1 MRKPSPEVLHA
12 WYFEADAQQALQ
24 DGEITKALE
33 LRQAAILRAV
43 EAWFA
48 TPITPPPLPDPTPD
62 E

>member
-1 MRKPSPEVLHA
+1 VLHA

-48 TPITPPPLPDPTPD
+48 TPITPPLLPDPTPD